1 VEFNSLWLENRIK
14 FKLKAIVGMVV
25 GSVLIISTMLY
36 LNSLKPDQAEKKA
49 ERPLSFQVV
58 KNVKTPKKPKPT
70 PKKPPPANKAKNIA
84 PPPALT
90 SLGLGISGVDFNMS
104 AFDPNAQI
112 VETDEDLLGDTSD
125 AVMTSDAVDQ
135 KPRVIATVPLQ
146 YPARAKAKEIEGYVL
161 LSILVNEDGQVDQ
174 VRVLESDPQGTF
186 DDVAIRNIKKWKFEP
201 AKYNGKPVSIWINQ
215 PIKFELG

>member
-1 VEFNSLWLENRIK
+1 VNYNSKWLQKRWRFRVTAVI
-14 FKLKAIVGMVV
+14 GMMI
-25 GSVLIISTMLY
+25 GSLLIISTMLY
-36 LNSLKPDQAEKKA
+36 LNSLKPEKPEKKA
-49 ERPLSFQVV
+49 DRPLSFQVA

-70 PKKPPPANKAKNIA
+70 PKKKPPANKSKSIA
-84 PPPALT
+84 PPPPLT
-90 SLGLGISGVDFNMS
+90 SLGLGMSGVDFNMS
-104 AFDPNAQI
+104 AFDPNATA
-112 VETDEDLLGDTSD
+112 VETDDDLLGDTSN
-125 AVMTSDAVDQ
+125 AVLTSDAVDQ

-161 LSILVNEDGQVDQ
+161 LSILVNENGQVDQ

-186 DDVAIRNIKKWKFEP
+186 DDVAVRNIKKWKFEP

>member
-1 VEFNSLWLENRIK
+1 MNYNSNWLQKRWRFRVTAVI
-14 FKLKAIVGMVV
+14 GMMI
-25 GSVLIISTMLY
+25 GSLLIISTMLY
-36 LNSLKPDQAEKKA
+36 LNSLKPEKPEKKA
-49 ERPLSFQVV
+49 DRPLSFQVV

-70 PKKPPPANKAKNIA
+70 PKKKPPANKSKSIA
-84 PPPALT
+84 PPPPLM
-90 SLGLGISGVDFNMS
+90 SLGLGMSGVDFNMT
-104 AFDPNAQI
+104 AFDPNATA
-112 VETDEDLLGDTSD
+112 VETDDDLLGDTSN
-125 AVMTSDAVDQ
+125 AVLTSDAVDQ

-161 LSILVNEDGQVDQ
+161 LSILVNENGQVDQ

-186 DDVAIRNIKKWKFEP
+186 DDVAVRNIKKWKFEP